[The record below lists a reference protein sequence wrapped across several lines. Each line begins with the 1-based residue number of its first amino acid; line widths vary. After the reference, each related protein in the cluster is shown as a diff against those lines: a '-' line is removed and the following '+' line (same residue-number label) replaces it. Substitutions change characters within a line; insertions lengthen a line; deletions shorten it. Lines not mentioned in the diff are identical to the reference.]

1 MWARRVAP
9 TVVLIP
15 TPRCRPHRNP
25 AHSEIQIGMTPLHY
39 AISDGELGCA
49 ERLITA
55 KADIDIQDEV
65 MRYAG
70 VRVWARLRV
79 VYGMDVSMHES
90 VWK

>member
-1 MWARRVAP
+1 M
-9 TVVLIP
+9 
-15 TPRCRPHRNP
+15 
-25 AHSEIQIGMTPLHY
+25 
-39 AISDGELGCA
+39 AIINGKLGCA

-90 VWK
+90 DWK